1 MNYKPPEQGEEMDV
15 YTLRVVCESLTC
27 DASCPHCAYR
37 KGKNPPGEDQFDFQ
51 KFKKARQFAVQ
62 RGAVAMEIEAKGD
75 PLLGEWTRLY
85 QILSEASDDFPQVGL
100 ATPGKG
106 ILESQDSFL
115 NLVGWHL
122 TNLTLTI
129 PHHHPK
135 KRKALLGLNVDY
147 KLLIPYL
154 REECHVVVRAAC
166 FLSKE
171 GISSP
176 KEALDFVHWCREMG
190 IQQIVFKEIEVPDES
205 LNQKVAQWCLENAV
219 ELDLH
224 ENWNFD
230 DPAHT
235 LFYVNSLVAQNQA
248 RPVFVFPWG
257 ETAYDIEG
265 VNVVFEKS
273 EKNYYGKFIKSLSFS
288 GNHLYARW
296 ESEGTILF

>member
-1 MNYKPPEQGEEMDV
+1 MDV
-15 YTLRVVCESLTC
+15 HTLRVVSDSVTC
-27 DASCPHCAYR
+27 DASCPHCPYCR
-37 KGKNPPGEDQFDFQ
+37 GTNQTGEEQFDFQ
-51 KFKKARQFAVQ
+51 MFRKARQFAL
-62 RGAVAMEIEAKGD
+62 RSRAVAMEIEAKGD
-75 PLLGEWTRLY
+75 PLLDEWTRLY
-85 QILSEASDDFPQVGL
+85 QILSEASADFPQVGL

-129 PHHHPK
+129 PHHHPQ

-147 KLLIPYL
+147 KPLVSYL
-154 REECHVVVRAAC
+154 RDECHVVVGATC
-166 FLSKE
+166 FLSKK

-176 KEALDFVHWCREMG
+176 QEALDFVQWCRQVG
-190 IQQIVFKEIEVPDES
+190 IQQIVFKEIEIPDER
-205 LNQKVAQWCLENAV
+205 LDRKATQWCHRNAV
-219 ELDLH
+219 ELDMD

-235 LFYVNSLVAQNQA
+235 IFYVNSLVAQNQA
-248 RPVFVFPWG
+248 RPVFVLPWG
-257 ETAYDIEG
+257 ETVYDIDG

-273 EKNYYGKFIKSLSFS
+273 EKNYYGKFIESLVLS

-296 ESEGTILF
+296 ESDGTIVF